1 MSTTQPGY
9 VGKIDL
15 DRGVTMKQSYI
26 SETRVYMYKD
36 EPGSF
41 YDDFGRPV
49 SEAVAAAAGFDTVA
63 LGRVKFL
70 QDKKNQFQAEIDAA
84 LKDAAGS
91 LTEEVVASSETG
103 FTMLHLGGNRFKI
116 VDVDGTMISPRPLN
130 KEDADRLFEL
140 LTQEDA

>member
-15 DRGVTMKQSYI
+15 DRGVTMRQSFI
-26 SETRVYMYKD
+26 SAIRVYMYKD
-36 EPGSF
+36 APGEF
-41 YDDFGRPV
+41 YDDFGRSV

-70 QDKKNQFQAEIDAA
+70 ADKKAQFQAEIDAE
-84 LKDAAGS
+84 LKKAAGS
-91 LTEEVVASSETG
+91 LTEEVVASSEMG
-103 FTMLHLGGNRFKI
+103 FTMLGLGGGRFKI

-140 LTQEDA
+140 LTQDA